1 MVSRITFRSLV
12 LTSLC
17 LSLLVLTTACQD
29 DPKKTPAPKKK
40 KSSKEKDDGKKDKP
54 KPVEKKE
61 RDPDD
66 PFDPDDSQVL
76 FDIFRGM
83 RLKGSARQDV
93 LLKYLLVD
101 DRGDIHRG
109 RMEVYQDAI
118 TKFAKDHPK
127 KWGDFVYSL
136 ELKESDR

>member
-1 MVSRITFRSLV
+1 MVSRKLLKSLIAP
-12 LTSLC
+12 SLC
-17 LSLLVLTTACQD
+17 LSLLVFATACKD

-40 KSSKEKDDGKKDKP
+40 KSPKKKDKGKKDKP

-66 PFDPDDSQVL
+66 PFDPEDSQVL

-109 RMEVYQDAI
+109 RMEVYQEAI
-118 TKFAKDHPK
+118 TKFAKEHPK

-136 ELKESDR
+136 ELKESDQ